1 MSASAPSTLAAPRHP
16 ATFTGRDELVA
27 RLAAAVSQPTVEA
40 TTAAVRETLID
51 MIGSGRL
58 ALPEESRRPAEG
70 SYARR
75 LVYES
80 PEHGYVVIAMVWGP
94 QQGTSLHDHD
104 GVWCVEG
111 VVEGEIEVVQYD
123 LVEHQGERYRF
134 EPQGTVKAGLGT
146 AGSLI
151 PPFEYHTIKNS
162 LADGRSSITLHIYG
176 RELQKAHIFAPEGDG
191 WYQRTVRLLGYAN

>member
-1 MSASAPSTLAAPRHP
+1 MP
-16 ATFTGRDELVA
+16 ATAAECSTPTAFTGRDELIA
-27 RLAAAVSQPTVEA
+27 RLDAAVQLPDVEA
-40 TTAAVRETLID
+40 TTAAVRATLIE

-58 ALPEESRRPAEG
+58 QLPEESKCPAEG

-75 LVYES
+75 LVYAS

-123 LVEHQGERYRF
+123 LAEMAGERYRF
-134 EPQGTVKAGLGT
+134 EPQNVVKAGLGT
-146 AGSLI
+146 AGTLI

-162 LADGRSSITLHIYG
+162 LQDGRSTVTLHIYG